1 MSKPGV
7 ISCAKALSLSLFLGG
22 TVTRAL
28 VVTVAATVVAA
39 STVTEVRA
47 AGSSSVSSS
56 SKSTTLRAQKPV
68 LDKTTPVSSAAP
80 ASSSMQEPG
89 HDAGHSL
96 DERTAVG
103 TNYGKPFGETIE
115 PEAAAS
121 GVRPEPAYPLSG
133 SDSSAGQSPDAD
145 GSTLAPFHRANN
157 CFAPLRG
164 VQLPRPLNI
173 PRDASP
179 ALKEAASMISNMS
192 VVSPN
197 LIRGAQPTVP
207 ALSVLKSAGV
217 KTIVNL
223 RNEPILVAQEAGAAK
238 RAGLNYINI
247 PMALFET
254 PTKQQFQKFLSAVD
268 NNGPVFVHCQM
279 GEDRTGTMVAVYRM
293 AREGWDANRAYQEMT
308 AMGFK
313 TFLGSLK
320 GAVFDYSAML
330 GRPARPPAPD
340 FSGFASIFRH

>member
-1 MSKPGV
+1 MSKPSIV
-7 ISCAKALSLSLFLGG
+7 SCAKALSLSSFLA
-22 TVTRAL
+22 VTA
-28 VVTVAATVVAA
+28 VSAANSPTAP
-39 STVTEVRA
+39 STN
-47 AGSSSVSSS
+47 
-56 SKSTTLRAQKPV
+56 LQAQKPV
-68 LDKTTPVSSAAP
+68 LDMSLP
-80 ASSSMQEPG
+80 ASSSVPTQRRVP
-89 HDAGHSL
+89 APSL
-96 DERTAVG
+96 DDQSVAG
-103 TNYGKPFGETIE
+103 PDYGKPLGETIE
-115 PEAAAS
+115 REAAAPVS
-121 GVRPEPAYPLSG
+121 EP
-133 SDSSAGQSPDAD
+133 SSVASAASVQAD
-145 GSTLAPFHRANN
+145 GATLAPFHRANN
-157 CFAPLRG
+157 SFAPLRG
-164 VQLPRPLNI
+164 MQLPRPLNI

-192 VVSPN
+192 VVSPH

-217 KTIVNL
+217 KTIINL

-308 AMGFK
+308 SMGFK

-320 GAVFDYSAML
+320 GAVFEYSAML
-330 GRPARPPAPD
+330 GRPARLPAPD
-340 FSGFASIFRH
+340 FGGFASILRH

>member
-1 MSKPGV
+1 MTAVS
-7 ISCAKALSLSLFLGG
+7 
-22 TVTRAL
+22 
-28 VVTVAATVVAA
+28 AANS
-39 STVTEVRA
+39 STA
-47 AGSSSVSSS
+47 
-56 SKSTTLRAQKPV
+56 KSTALRAQKPV
-68 LDKTTPVSSAAP
+68 LDMSLPVSSAVSTQRRAP
-80 ASSSMQEPG
+80 APG
-89 HDAGHSL
+89 LKDRSIAAP
-96 DERTAVG
+96 D
-103 TNYGKPFGETIE
+103 YGKPFGETIE
-115 PEAAAS
+115 REAAAS
-121 GVRPEPAYPLSG
+121 GVKPGPNYPLPGPDSYG
-133 SDSSAGQSPDAD
+133 GEPSNDLLNSSPAASTPSASTSSLASSAAASAASVQAD
-145 GSTLAPFHRANN
+145 GATLAPFHRANN
-157 CFAPLRG
+157 SFAPLRG
-164 VQLPRPLNI
+164 MQLPRPLNI

-217 KTIVNL
+217 KTIINL

-268 NNGPVFVHCQM
+268 NSGPVFVHCQM

-308 AMGFK
+308 SMGFK

-320 GAVFDYSAML
+320 GAVFEYSAML
-330 GRPARPPAPD
+330 GRPARLPAPD
-340 FSGFASIFRH
+340 FGGFASILRH